1 MEETMSNWQKNT
13 NPFIYL
19 NNIEFYT
26 FRVLEISEFLFLI
39 SSQATTTKLGLLE
52 EED

>member
-1 MEETMSNWQKNT
+1 MEKTISNQQKDT
-13 NPFIYL
+13 NRFIYL

-26 FRVLEISEFLFLI
+26 SRVLEISEFLFLI

-52 EED
+52 EGD